1 VIDMKKTILLI
12 SILFINIVVGCD
24 KNEKITRLLK
34 STDLNE
40 VIEGAFLAGK
50 SKNEKHVPLLLL
62 NANDWRTSTSFR
74 FKGFSVYEEKMY
86 ALEQIYNIS
95 PPKPIKSMPD
105 SLIINFYDSIYKSRL
120 K

>member
-40 VIEGAFLAGK
+40 VIEGAF
-50 SKNEKHVPLLLL
+50 
-62 NANDWRTSTSFR
+62 
-74 FKGFSVYEEKMY
+74 
-86 ALEQIYNIS
+86 
-95 PPKPIKSMPD
+95 
-105 SLIINFYDSIYKSRL
+105 
-120 K
+120 